1 MREKLPTL
9 LCVGEVDGC
18 MVID

>member
-9 LCVGEVDGC
+9 LCVGVVDGC